1 MGLFAGSTNQAKFS
15 ARGAARKVLLRYL
28 QELDPADGWLE
39 EEIEIQR
46 QDATPERMD
55 RVRQLVEEERRK
67 LLDKL
72 NERWIQNA

>member
-1 MGLFAGSTNQAKFS
+1 MGLFAGSPNQAKFS

-28 QELDPADGWLE
+28 HEFDPANDWLE

-55 RVRQLVEEERRK
+55 RVRQMFEEERRK
-67 LLDKL
+67 LVDKL
-72 NERWIQNA
+72 NERWTQHA